1 MYSFVSLTWPA
12 TAVAMGKRK
21 ADDSKEKEEPEKE
34 VESEEKEDKSKAASP
49 KKSATPKKPKG
60 KQHTPRKNVKGKEKI
75 LKNKAKEAKVKA
87 KAVQKKPASGSKGTN
102 NTDQPEEVKKKQ
114 EDLREKTE
122 KWKQGLGEEGL
133 SWALSLLPF
142 VSQIIKIRISHL
154 SVSARQSQCKRG
166 LSSVFRKYLLSNIG
180 WINKKERILTWK
192 DYICQDTSKDVCQE
206 IKHQCS
212 VTWS

>member
-1 MYSFVSLTWPA
+1 M
-12 TAVAMGKRK
+12 
-21 ADDSKEKEEPEKE
+21 
-34 VESEEKEDKSKAASP
+34 
-49 KKSATPKKPKG
+49 
-60 KQHTPRKNVKGKEKI
+60 
-75 LKNKAKEAKVKA
+75 KA

-154 SVSARQSQCKRG
+154 SASARQSQCKRG

-180 WINKKERILTWK
+180 WINKKEHILTWK

>member
-1 MYSFVSLTWPA
+1 M
-12 TAVAMGKRK
+12 
-21 ADDSKEKEEPEKE
+21 
-34 VESEEKEDKSKAASP
+34 
-49 KKSATPKKPKG
+49 
-60 KQHTPRKNVKGKEKI
+60 
-75 LKNKAKEAKVKA
+75 KA

-154 SVSARQSQCKRG
+154 SASARQSQCKRG

-180 WINKKERILTWK
+180 LCVHSRDQTVNLSNIYSNILKQCIGFLPYSNFFNWHLERIIALLCRRWQSRGWFRWGWEQGQGQGKKIQQAGRCKSNSTAHSADDWGGFK
-192 DYICQDTSKDVCQE
+192 KISPNLASTRP
-206 IKHQCS
+206 I
-212 VTWS
+212 W

>member
-1 MYSFVSLTWPA
+1 M
-12 TAVAMGKRK
+12 
-21 ADDSKEKEEPEKE
+21 
-34 VESEEKEDKSKAASP
+34 
-49 KKSATPKKPKG
+49 
-60 KQHTPRKNVKGKEKI
+60 
-75 LKNKAKEAKVKA
+75 KA

-154 SVSARQSQCKRG
+154 SASARQSQCKRG

-180 WINKKERILTWK
+180 LCVHSRDQTVNLSNIYSNILK
-192 DYICQDTSKDVCQE
+192 
-206 IKHQCS
+206 QCIGFFPYS
-212 VTWS
+212 NFFN